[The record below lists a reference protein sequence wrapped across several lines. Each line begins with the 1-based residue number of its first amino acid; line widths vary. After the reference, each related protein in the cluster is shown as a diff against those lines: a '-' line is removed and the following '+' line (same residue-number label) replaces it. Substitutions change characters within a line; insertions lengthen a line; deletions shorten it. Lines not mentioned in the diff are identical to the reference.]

1 MRGWLAKKSVKD
13 AQSVNIEDY
22 WQRAVC
28 QKERHQR
35 RKLLPEKGAYRKRQ
49 FKFSLVSPPSLC
61 QTDFDR
67 VAFHRNGKGSFMR
80 GLLTTAVAGIAC
92 FLGNLCWGQGLVSQL
107 PADGTWVRFEGTYSQ
122 VEIRPETAAGKV
134 EIDPWIEHVTIK
146 SVGEEL
152 AEYRGETVPCRW
164 IEIKI
169 ERGRER
175 DGKVDTGLTGLEIY
189 KVLIPEATVIAS
201 NVDVDGVPISF
212 LPLVKGFR
220 KVGKADP
227 KPLTEPALQ
236 LYPLGILVG
245 YYRELKIVGED
256 VDAEV
261 GLGAIK
267 ATQLQGEI
275 KIERPNSRT
284 VQESTIWKSKDV
296 AFGVARW
303 SAKMIRERKDDQ
315 SPRSDFKPVSE
326 VTIEMQAK
334 EAGQDAKSELNV
346 P

>member
-1 MRGWLAKKSVKD
+1 MRGLLLRSLTVGVTPKFPRFM
-13 AQSVNIEDY
+13 E
-22 WQRAVC
+22 
-28 QKERHQR
+28 
-35 RKLLPEKGAYRKRQ
+35 RKLLANRLRW
-49 FKFSLVSPPSLC
+49 
-61 QTDFDR
+61 
-67 VAFHRNGKGSFMR
+67 
-80 GLLTTAVAGIAC
+80 LTTAVAGIAC
-92 FLGNLCWGQGLVSQL
+92 MLGNICWGQGIVTQL

-134 EIDPWIEHVTIK
+134 ELDPWIEHVTLK
-146 SVGEEL
+146 SVGEESAKYL
-152 AEYRGETVPCRW
+152 GETVPCRW

-189 KVLIPEATVIAS
+189 KVLIPETAVIAS
-201 NVDVDGVPISF
+201 HVDLDGVPISF

-245 YYRELKIVGED
+245 YYRELKVVGED

-261 GLGAIK
+261 GVGAIK
-267 ATQLQGEI
+267 ATQLKGEI

-315 SPRSDFKPVSE
+315 SPRSDFKPISE
-326 VTIEMQAK
+326 VTIEMKAK
-334 EAGQDAKSELNV
+334 ETGQDAKSELNV

>member
-1 MRGWLAKKSVKD
+1 
-13 AQSVNIEDY
+13 
-22 WQRAVC
+22 
-28 QKERHQR
+28 
-35 RKLLPEKGAYRKRQ
+35 
-49 FKFSLVSPPSLC
+49 
-61 QTDFDR
+61 
-67 VAFHRNGKGSFMR
+67 MR
-80 GLLTTAVAGIAC
+80 GLLLRNLTVEVAPKFFRFIERKLQTNRLRRLTTVLAGIAC
-92 FLGNLCWGQGLVSQL
+92 MLGNICWGQGVVTQL
-107 PADGTWVRFEGTYSQ
+107 PADGTWVRFEWTYSQ

-146 SVGEEL
+146 SVGAEA

-189 KVLIPEATVIAS
+189 KVLIPETAVIATH
-201 NVDVDGVPISF
+201 VDLDGVPVSF

-245 YYRELKIVGED
+245 YYRELKVVGKD

-267 ATQLQGEI
+267 STQLQGEI

-284 VQESTIWKSKDV
+284 VQESTVWKSKDV

-315 SPRSDFKPVSE
+315 SPRSDFKPVTE
-326 VTIEMQAK
+326 VTIEMKAK
-334 EAGQDAKSELNV
+334 ETGQDAKSELNV